1 MKSRYANVYRASLIT
16 LGRSILLAGLA
27 VGLTLRV
34 LPEKAAAAP
43 PDDQRLVTLGS
54 SVTETVFALGHGDSV
69 VARDS
74 SSLFPAAARELP
86 EVGYYRNIS
95 AEGILAQNPDRVIT
109 TSEAGPPRALEQL
122 RQAGVDLV
130 VVEESKTVDGSVQK
144 ARTIAEALGEPDARV
159 AEELE
164 DEITAARDLAAA
176 TQKTP
181 SVLFL
186 MQVDGSGAAMAAGR
200 GTGVDEMLRQA
211 GAENAAGAIQG
222 YRDLSAEAI
231 LVAAPDVVLVPDH
244 LFGPEAGLDRE
255 ALEPLLQPSPA
266 WQNDRVHAVDLAK
279 LAGFGPRTGQ
289 ALRELVQLLHPSTPS
304 S

>member
-1 MKSRYANVYRASLIT
+1 MNCFRNPWIGSTRALLVLLIT
-16 LGRSILLAGLA
+16 GLA
-27 VGLTLRV
+27 L
-34 LPEKAAAAP
+34 AAQPVAAE
-43 PDDQRLVTLGS
+43 RLVTLGS

-74 SSLFPAAARELP
+74 SSLFPAAVRELP

-109 TSEAGPPRALEQL
+109 TSEAGPPQALEQL

-130 VVEESKTVDGSVQK
+130 VVEESKTVDGSVRK
-144 ARTIAEALGEPDARV
+144 VRTIAEALGKVNADV

-164 DEITAARDLAAA
+164 QEIAAARELADAA
-176 TQKTP
+176 QKEP
-181 SVLFL
+181 RVLFL
-186 MQVDGSGAAMAAGR
+186 MQVDGKGAAMAAGR
-200 GTGVDEMLRQA
+200 GTGVNEMLRQA
-211 GAENAAGAIQG
+211 GAENAAYEIEG

-244 LFGPEAGLDRE
+244 LFGPDGGINRE
-255 ALEPLLQPSPA
+255 ALEPLLENSPA
-266 WQNDRVHAVDLAK
+266 WQNDRIHAVDLAK

-289 ALRELVQLLHPSTPS
+289 ALRELVQLLHSPTPS